1 MGFFSSVWR
10 GVKSVAKG
18 VVKGA
23 KKVVKSV
30 GKTVKKVVKGIGKAV
45 KGIGKA
51 FSKLGPLA
59 SIVLNFILP
68 GAGAFASMFTGPYAA
83 LYGAMAKGAVT
94 GFITSGGDIKGA
106 LVGAAGGAIG
116 HGASKVFEG
125 AKTGWNASEGGL
137 TDKISGA
144 IKGGA
149 STISEGWTSLTE
161 GSQTFLNE
169 GGNINSPQ
177 AGQEISYKTNK
188 ININESGDYKTIPQQ
203 TQQMWA
209 ETAYIGGEEDL
220 VGLAKEGGYNENVA
234 KNFYKDFNITPKH
247 FQGEVVDYMDQT
259 STGLEQGTALW
270 EQTGGAQRSMSFDY
284 EVSKETGAYEYTGGG
299 LKATTEATQY
309 PINAIPTQTTKLPK
323 LKTPTKLKT
332 PEESSLLSTPS
343 TSYKFTDP
351 NEAPTASSGTRV
363 GGSMTSYEAQLILSD
378 PKASQDQR
386 LRAQQTI
393 ANWGQSQNLISK
405 V

>member
-30 GKTVKKVVKGIGKAV
+30 GKTVKKVVKGIGKA
-45 KGIGKA
+45 

-59 SIVLNFILP
+59 SIALNFILP

-209 ETAYIGGEEDL
+209 ETASIGGEEDL

>member
-30 GKTVKKVVKGIGKAV
+30 GKVVKKVVKGVGKAV
-45 KGIGKA
+45 KSVGKA

-59 SIVLNFILP
+59 SIALNFILP

-209 ETAYIGGEEDL
+209 ETASIGGEEDL

>member
-30 GKTVKKVVKGIGKAV
+30 GKTVKKVVKGIGKA
-45 KGIGKA
+45 

-59 SIVLNFILP
+59 SIALNFILP

-106 LVGAAGGAIG
+106 LVGVAGGAIG

>member
-59 SIVLNFILP
+59 SIALNFILP

-106 LVGAAGGAIG
+106 LVGVAGGAIG

>member
-10 GVKSVAKG
+10 GVKSVVKG
-18 VVKGA
+18 VVKG
-23 KKVVKSV
+23 
-30 GKTVKKVVKGIGKAV
+30 VKKVVKGVGKAV
-45 KGIGKA
+45 KSVGKA

-59 SIVLNFILP
+59 SIALNFILP

-106 LVGAAGGAIG
+106 LVGVAGGAIG

>member
-30 GKTVKKVVKGIGKAV
+30 GKVVKKVVKGVGKAV

-59 SIVLNFILP
+59 SIALNFILP

-106 LVGAAGGAIG
+106 LVGVAGGAIG

>member
-10 GVKSVAKG
+10 GVKSVVKG

-30 GKTVKKVVKGIGKAV
+30 GKVVKKVVKGVGKAV
-45 KGIGKA
+45 KSVGKA

-59 SIVLNFILP
+59 SIALNFILP

-209 ETAYIGGEEDL
+209 ETASIGGEEDL

-323 LKTPTKLKT
+323 LKTPKLKT